1 MALSA
6 SGYARGFQIGPRDPN
21 EHLQSVIA
29 LADSVRLSKY
39 VTGNAVRNHV
49 WEERLIR
56 CAIAELK
63 RNLIVDDPVDEA
75 YSQIL
80 SCGCMTEYA
89 IDFCQ
94 NGILLPR

>member
-6 SGYARGFQIGPRDPN
+6 SGYARGFHIGPRDPN

-49 WEERLIR
+49 WEER
-56 CAIAELK
+56 
-63 RNLIVDDPVDEA
+63 
-75 YSQIL
+75 
-80 SCGCMTEYA
+80 G
-89 IDFCQ
+89 
-94 NGILLPR
+94 